1 MNRWVI
7 GLGATLVLVSFAALI
22 SWAGSDGG
30 VEVNGIALF
39 VWCAVGIYAFQW
51 LIFVHAWFS
60 QTELFFDLI
69 GGITFIGLMLVALWF
84 SGTQDLRT
92 LVIAGAIIAWAL
104 RLAPFLFFR
113 TRNAGEDKR
122 FRQIKTSFPTW
133 LMVWTIQ
140 GSWVFVTASCA
151 LAAVTSSIHKPLGV
165 FFYLGLLMWLGGF
178 ALEIIADRQKSFFRS
193 QAGNEDR
200 FIDTGLWSWS
210 RHPNY
215 FGEIVLWI
223 GVALMSYPV
232 LQGWQLVTLISPI
245 YVIVLLTWISGARIL
260 EARADKKWA
269 DDPEYQ
275 SYKDRTPMMILWP
288 PRSS

>member
-92 LVIAGAIIAWAL
+92 LVIAGVIIAWAL

-151 LAAVTSSIHKPLGV
+151 LAAVTSLQVSNHSLRWVEICFLS
-165 FFYLGLLMWLGGF
+165 LL
-178 ALEIIADRQKSFFRS
+178 
-193 QAGNEDR
+193 R
-200 FIDTGLWSWS
+200 F
-210 RHPNY
+210 
-215 FGEIVLWI
+215 
-223 GVALMSYPV
+223 
-232 LQGWQLVTLISPI
+232 
-245 YVIVLLTWISGARIL
+245 
-260 EARADKKWA
+260 
-269 DDPEYQ
+269 
-275 SYKDRTPMMILWP
+275 
-288 PRSS
+288 

>member
-7 GLGATLVLVSFAALI
+7 GLGAALALVSFAALI

-30 VEVNGIALF
+30 VVVNGVALF

-51 LIFVHAWFS
+51 LIFIHAWFS

-122 FRQIKTSFPTW
+122 FRQIKSSFPT
-133 LMVWTIQ
+133 
-140 GSWVFVTASCA
+140 S
-151 LAAVTSSIHKPLGV
+151 
-165 FFYLGLLMWLGGF
+165 
-178 ALEIIADRQKSFFRS
+178 
-193 QAGNEDR
+193 
-200 FIDTGLWSWS
+200 
-210 RHPNY
+210 
-215 FGEIVLWI
+215 
-223 GVALMSYPV
+223 
-232 LQGWQLVTLISPI
+232 
-245 YVIVLLTWISGARIL
+245 
-260 EARADKKWA
+260 
-269 DDPEYQ
+269 
-275 SYKDRTPMMILWP
+275 
-288 PRSS
+288 